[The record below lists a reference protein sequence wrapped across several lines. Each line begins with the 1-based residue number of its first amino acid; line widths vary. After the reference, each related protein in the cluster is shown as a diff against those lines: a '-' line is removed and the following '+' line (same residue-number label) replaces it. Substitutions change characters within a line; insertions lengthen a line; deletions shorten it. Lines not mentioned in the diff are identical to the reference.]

1 MSSKSSSFVSGERS
15 GADSFGPT
23 CCENLH
29 LLHNHYH
36 LSRCHHN
43 QHHPNPPSAA
53 SSSIWLSLSNNSTNQ
68 QGAANHA
75 LIISSSVLTI
85 QRLFWWQLFSVENFP
100 FPRWE
105 WDFCR
110 VRDCFIVK
118 ISRQATKLL
127 FGAHQKDKQRHIIN
141 ITYLLLFT
149 LMMMMMMMKAMMLVN
164 ITDDGQHLPGGKL
177 CVGQTTSWD
186 GRSSSWGA
194 RPLAR

>member
-1 MSSKSSSFVSGERS
+1 MSSKSSSFVSGKRS

-43 QHHPNPPSAA
+43 QHHPNPHCCLLLLHHHLFDFHSQIIPA
-53 SSSIWLSLSNNSTNQ
+53 NNHQ
-68 QGAANHA
+68 RAANHA

-85 QRLFWWQLFSVENFP
+85 HRLFWWQLFSAENFS
-100 FPRWE
+100 FPRWD

-127 FGAHQKDKQRHIIN
+127 FGAHI
-141 ITYLLLFT
+141 T
-149 LMMMMMMMKAMMLVN
+149 LMMMMIMMKAMMLMN
-164 ITDDGQHLPGGKL
+164 IFGDGQHLPGGKL
-177 CVGQTTSWD
+177 CVGQTTSRD
-186 GRSSSWGA
+186 GRSSSWEA